1 MSDRLLLAVD
11 GNSLLHRSHHA
22 HAGGGVTD
30 AWGRPTWALRGL
42 VSLIASAAARLTP
55 DALVV
60 GFDCTDDSVRRAD
73 YPAYKAG
80 RPDKHA
86 DLRHQLDQAPGMLAE
101 AGLPVVVPP
110 GYEADDVLASA
121 AALAR
126 RHGWR
131 CVVVTSDRDAFALI
145 DDTTSVLRVLN
156 GGIDGSPLLT
166 PARLPPLCG
175 VRAGQ
180 YRDFAALRGDSSDN
194 LPGPR
199 GIGPKT
205 AARLLAVFDGVAEA
219 LAALDDG
226 RGAEVVAA
234 VGAAAAGRLG
244 TPQARA
250 DLERNL
256 RLMTM
261 REDVDLPA
269 LPDLHL
275 PVDGRRLRTALA
287 GRGITFTDA
296 LWALTGGAP
305 PAHGLA
311 WQAERDAAELMAAAG
326 APEPYGLPR
335 RAEPA
340 AGGAQRH
347 GELDAEAGAPVT
359 ADSVAAVLGAVTIE
373 TTTPD
378 ATDTGATPRAAFEP
392 SPEAEP
398 AVGPATADSGPTQRR
413 TGSMRRRPGAKP
425 AEDSPDRQLSLF

>member
-1 MSDRLLLAVD
+1 MSEDPGERLLLAVD

-22 HAGGGVTD
+22 HAAGGVTD
-30 AWGRPTWALRGL
+30 AWGRPTWGLRGL

-60 GFDCTDDSVRRAD
+60 GFDCTADSVRRAD
-73 YPAYKAG
+73 YPDYKAG

-86 DLRHQLDQAPGMLAE
+86 DLRHQLDQAPGLLRE

-145 DDTTSVLRVLN
+145 DETTSVLRVID

-166 PARLPPLCG
+166 PARLPTLCG

-194 LPGPR
+194 LPGPK

-205 AARLLAVFDGVAEA
+205 AARLLAVFDGVADA

-226 RGAEVVAA
+226 RTDEVAAA
-234 VGAAAAGRLG
+234 VGQAAAARLG

-250 DLERNL
+250 HLERNL

-261 REDVDLPA
+261 RDDVTLPE
-269 LPDLHL
+269 LGELHL
-275 PVDGRRLRTALA
+275 PVDATRLRTALA
-287 GRGITFTDA
+287 GRGITFVDA

-305 PAHGLA
+305 PAHGVA
-311 WQAERDAAELMAAAG
+311 WQAERDAAELVAAAG
-326 APEPYGLPR
+326 APGGPELDPGSGS
-335 RAEPA
+335 A
-340 AGGAQRH
+340 AGADEGAIEDPADPA
-347 GELDAEAGAPVT
+347 GPALTAE
-359 ADSVAAVLGAVTIE
+359 SVAALLGAVTI
-373 TTTPD
+373 TSTLD
-378 ATDTGATPRAAFEP
+378 L
-392 SPEAEP
+392 PEAPTSEP
-398 AVGPATADSGPTQRR
+398 GPRPTKPSRR
-413 TGSMRRRPGAKP
+413 PTGRRRGRAQ
-425 AEDSPDRQLSLF
+425 PDERQLSLF